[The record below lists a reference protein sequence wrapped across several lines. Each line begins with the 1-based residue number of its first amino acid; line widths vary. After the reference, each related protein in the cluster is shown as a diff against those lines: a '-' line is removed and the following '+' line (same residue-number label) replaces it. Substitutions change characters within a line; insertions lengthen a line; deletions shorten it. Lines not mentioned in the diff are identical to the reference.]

1 MEFISGK
8 EIQGLVNPGVVSR
21 QLLNPENSQSQRVTL
36 TEVHLEPGACQPRH
50 SHQTSEQVWYALA
63 GQGTLLLGEGKAL
76 PFCRGDVVRFVQGE
90 IHGLQNPGLEEFV
103 YLAVTA
109 PPLDF
114 REAYQGTAKSPAP

>member
-21 QLLNPENSQSQRVTL
+21 QLLNPENSQSQRMTL

-50 SHQTSEQVWYALA
+50 SHQASEQVRYAPV
-63 GQGTLLLGEGKAL
+63 GQGILPLGEGKTL
-76 PFCRGDVVRFVQGE
+76 PFHRGDVVRFAQGD

>member
-1 MEFISGK
+1 MSAVW
-8 EIQGLVNPGVVSR
+8 QAQPLAAPQR
-21 QLLNPENSQSQRVTL
+21 QA
-36 TEVHLEPGACQPRH
+36 LEP
-50 SHQTSEQVWYALA
+50 
-63 GQGTLLLGEGKAL
+63 LLLGEGKAL
-76 PFCRGDVVRFVQGE
+76 PFCRGDVVRFAQGD